1 MRLISGDAV
10 LIKDG
15 KILLI
20 RRMNEP
26 FKGMWALPG
35 GIVEE
40 NETIEQCIVREAK
53 EETGLEIQPEKFIG
67 IYSEPLRDPRK
78 VITVVYACNIIN
90 GNPKAGSDA
99 EDIKWFDLEN
109 LPELAADHGKII
121 KDAKN

>member
-1 MRLISGDAV
+1 MRPISGDAII
-10 LIKDG
+10 IKDE

-40 NETIEQCIVREAK
+40 DETIEQCIVREAK
-53 EETGLEIQPEKFIG
+53 EETGLGIKLENFVG
-67 IYSEPLRDPRK
+67 IYSEPSRDPRK
-78 VITVVYACNIIN
+78 IITVVYICGITG

-109 LPELAADHGKII
+109 LPELAADHKKII
-121 KDAKN
+121 KNLLK